1 MCSFGSGGGSSPEPV
16 KVDPTPTQVSSVASE
31 TADTVLKKDQ
41 RKRVKANALATDR
54 GTLLGNAGM
63 SDDMTSSNRS
73 TLG

>member
-1 MCSFGSGGGSSPEPV
+1 MCSHSSGGAPEQV

-41 RKRVKANALATDR
+41 RKRTRQNALATDR
-54 GTLLGNAGM
+54 GTLLGNAG
-63 SDDMTSSNRS
+63 SSEDMTSSNRS